1 MDQRRIQGDVRPTP
15 TSKEKKREK
24 GKRER
29 NDGKEKEKREREI
42 ERERER
48 ESSNRNQ
55 NIFLSNIGV
64 SQDFYRT
71 KPITPHFQLSGRSL
85 KRKLTQIR
93 LYRITCSTIANI
105 LLINVSDNR
114 RNNREWTIQ

>member
-29 NDGKEKEKREREI
+29 NDGKEKEKG

-55 NIFLSNIGV
+55 NIFFSNIGE
-64 SQDFYRT
+64 SEYFFRK
-71 KPITPHFQLSGRSL
+71 KPITPHFQLNGRSL

-105 LLINVSDNR
+105 L
-114 RNNREWTIQ
+114 